1 MNVLNVI
8 RSFFLCTIG
17 YGVFA
22 ALSIWLILTLFG
34 FFGDINA
41 DGNLVKILMKLV
53 DEGELDQLG
62 YTFAMIAD
70 DMFYMIAWLNV
81 WSLVATVVFAL
92 GWSLGSHFLNVD
104 APGKAKVYAIHWLVV
119 SGIFIGLL
127 LIINVWVLN
136 STRFPASQ
144 DITKPG
150 TFTLTFYIMVY
161 YTLAYYLSVLLGT
174 ARFARSSVL
183 LANKLPALEIL

>member
-8 RSFFLCTIG
+8 RSLILCTIG

-22 ALSIWLILTLFG
+22 VFSIWLILTLFV
-34 FFGDINA
+34 GDVNP
-41 DGNLVKILMKLV
+41 DGNLVKIFIKLV
-53 DEGELDQLG
+53 AVGELDDLG
-62 YTFAMIAD
+62 VTFAEIAD
-70 DMFYMIAWLNV
+70 DLFYMIAWLNV
-81 WSLVATVVFAL
+81 WLLVVTVVFAL

-104 APGKAKVYAIHWLVV
+104 APGKAKVYAIHWFIV
-119 SGIFIGLL
+119 SGVFLGLL
-127 LIINVWVLN
+127 LIINWVVLN

-144 DITKPG
+144 EITKPG
-150 TFTLTFYIMVY
+150 MFTLTFYIMVY

>member
-1 MNVLNVI
+1 MNVLNLI
-8 RSFFLCTIG
+8 RSFILCTIG
-17 YGVFA
+17 YAVFA
-22 ALSIWLILTLFG
+22 ALSIWLILTLLLRE
-34 FFGDINA
+34 INP
-41 DGNLVKILMKLV
+41 DGNLVRILIKLV
-53 DEGELDQLG
+53 DEAELDQLG
-62 YTFAMIAD
+62 YTFAEIAV
-70 DMFYMIAWLNV
+70 DMFYMIAWLNI
-81 WSLVATVVFAL
+81 WSLVTTVVFAL

-127 LIINVWVLN
+127 LIINIWILN

-144 DITKPG
+144 DITKTG
-150 TFTLTFYIMVY
+150 TFSLTFYIMVY

-183 LANKLPALEIL
+183 LANKLPALKIL